1 MASYQLV
8 SVIVPFFNAGR
19 FLEETIAS
27 VFAQTYEHWQLLLI
41 DDGSSDDS
49 TDIARRYA
57 QEYPGRVYYFDHH
70 QHRNKGVCCS
80 RNLGVKQATGHY
92 VALLDADDVW
102 LPHKL
107 ERQLAIF
114 RVHPAAGLVFGV
126 SQYWVSWTG
135 KPEDSQND
143 SMPGLG
149 IKLDTLFRPPSL
161 LLSLYPLGRG
171 GAPCPSDLLL
181 ARELVERVGGF
192 EEQFDAQR
200 VYQLYEDQAFLVKAY
215 LAAPVFAAGECWT
228 KYRMH
233 ANSCM
238 SRFLHDDE
246 RHAASRSFFCDWLE
260 KYLAER
266 GIENR
271 EIWSAVNALRRHQL
285 GLKSRSRLLALL
297 TRARR
302 LITRFNEY
310 RRDKN
315 NNMRHVSPRT

>member
-1 MASYQLV
+1 MTRPTAVAGNPLV
-8 SVIVPFFNAGR
+8 SVIVPFFNAGE

-27 VFAQTYEHWQLLLI
+27 VFAQAYEHWQLLLV
-41 DDGSSDDS
+41 DDGSSDAS

-57 QEYPGRVYYFDHH
+57 QEYPGRVYYFDHY
-70 QHRNKGVCCS
+70 QHRNRGVCFS
-80 RNLGVKQATGHY
+80 RNLGVKQATGEY

-114 RVHPAAGLVFGV
+114 RAHPAAGLVFGV

-135 KPEDSQND
+135 KAEDLQND
-143 SMPGLG
+143 TMPELG
-149 IKLDTLFRPPSL
+149 IKLNTLFRPPSL
-161 LLSLYPLGRG
+161 LFSLYPLGRG
-171 GAPCPSDLLL
+171 AAPCPSDLLL

-200 VYQLYEDQAFLVKAY
+200 AYQLYEDQAFLVKVY
-215 LAAPVFAAGECWT
+215 LASPVFAAEESWT

-233 ANSCM
+233 SNSCM
-238 SRFLHDDE
+238 ALFLQDDQ

-260 KYLAER
+260 KYLAEH
-266 GIENR
+266 GIEN
-271 EIWSAVNALRRHQL
+271 EKIWSAVTALRRRQF
-285 GLKSRSRLLALL
+285 GVKPRSRLLKLL

-302 LITRFNEY
+302 LLARLDDNG
-310 RRDKN
+310 RSK
-315 NNMRHVSPRT
+315 